1 MSSLFLTSRA
11 MFRRAVATAH
21 TTRSLSILSNS
32 TRMGSPFSFRTAARM
47 YTDHYRHRKRT
58 KKVPQNDYQYINWK
72 DAFKWDL
79 CQLCIMSHHCLF
91 SLFCNKW
98 AENEEKQKIWVTV
111 YTFKTLRE
119 NSALFLRCIHLKIS
133 YTVCE
138 LSKETLFLIKFT
150 MFSNSMTLR
159 YECVFVSVI
168 MVVCVPET
176 VWLVRGSSGAGLLT
190 GFKVGPTF
198 QLPAARFC
206 RAPAAPSSVSG
217 FEHSDSRVRYGFT
230 MDGCHSIC
238 SPFGGSLESGKG
250 PTPSH
255 WKQRHKCHYT
265 RQNIC
270 KWYHWERHHVQKPS
284 TNKVQNRAWTKKE
297 WCSTSRKY
305 WSSPVI

>member
-1 MSSLFLTSRA
+1 
-11 MFRRAVATAH
+11 
-21 TTRSLSILSNS
+21 
-32 TRMGSPFSFRTAARM
+32 
-47 YTDHYRHRKRT
+47 
-58 KKVPQNDYQYINWK
+58 
-72 DAFKWDL
+72 
-79 CQLCIMSHHCLF
+79 MSHHCLF

-98 AENEEKQKIWVTV
+98 AENEDNRRFEVQNSTEYLSHCLHFQDFEREFSSLLTFYPFEDTV
-111 YTFKTLRE
+111 
-119 NSALFLRCIHLKIS
+119 S
-133 YTVCE
+133 YTVCV
-138 LSKETLFLIKFT
+138 LSEETLFLIKFT

-270 KWYHWERHHVQKPS
+270 KWYYWERHHVQKPS

-297 WCSTSRKY
+297 WSKKVGAQPPENIWFSCFIFY
-305 WSSPVI
+305 VVLQLC